1 VSANA
6 QRSEKN
12 STLLTIIDSQERGKM
27 RSLLNVFAVKLA
39 SIVGGVQRKLNSEGA
54 AQTLDVVEKIAN
66 AFMLLLQM
74 VWYRIPNDSKVDLFI
89 TTYESL
95 VQDALTLLSKF
106 SFNDIVQSYRAKYTN
121 LYTAKGGKRTY
132 NLNFT
137 TCKAFIQD
145 ALAGKT
151 TIAKHVITR
160 QVKQVKT
167 TAPVSNS
174 LLLSIANK
182 LAVDNKPQPQ
192 VAVKQSIAQLVKD
205 NPTLVAVLKGK
216 PQVAESKVESKI
228 VVPGFFTDL
237 PNTAT
242 IEDDAFVRITLTDGS
257 KVFGRWS
264 RIVSPKYEV
273 AVINK
278 QGNCLAMLRKD
289 VVAIATYTKAV
300 RS

>member
-1 VSANA
+1 
-6 QRSEKN
+6 
-12 STLLTIIDSQERGKM
+12 M
-27 RSLLNVFAVKLA
+27 RSLSEVFAVKLA
-39 SIVGGVQRKLNSEGA
+39 SVVGGVQRKLNSEGA
-54 AQTLDVVEKIAN
+54 APTLDVVEKIAN
-66 AFMLLLQM
+66 GFMLLLQM
-74 VWYRIPNDSKVDLFI
+74 VWYRIPNDSKVDLFVN
-89 TTYESL
+89 TYEVL
-95 VQDALTLLSKF
+95 VQDALTLLSKH

-132 NLNFT
+132 DLNFT

-151 TIAKHVITR
+151 TIAKHVIQR

-167 TAPVSNS
+167 TAPVNS
-174 LLLSIANK
+174 LLLSIANQ
-182 LAVDNKPQPQ
+182 LAGTTPIAKP
-192 VAVKQSIAQLVKD
+192 VAVKQSIAKLVKD

-242 IEDDAFVRITLTDGS
+242 IEDNAFVRITLTDGS

-264 RIVSPKYEV
+264 RIVSPKFEI
-273 AVINK
+273 AVIDK

>member
-1 VSANA
+1 
-6 QRSEKN
+6 
-12 STLLTIIDSQERGKM
+12 M

-39 SIVGGVQRKLNSEGA
+39 SIVSGVQRKLNSEGA
-54 AQTLDVVEKIAN
+54 VLTLQVVEKIAN

-89 TTYESL
+89 STYESL
-95 VQDALTLLSKF
+95 VQDALTLLSKH

-132 NLNFT
+132 ELNFT

-182 LAVDNKPQPQ
+182 LAGTTPIAKQ
-192 VAVKQSIAQLVKD
+192 VAESKATPKVSTQPEFECYPPK
-205 NPTLVAVLKGK
+205 LVAVLKGK
-216 PQVAESKVESKI
+216 PQVAESKI
-228 VVPGFFTDL
+228 VVAGFFTDL
-237 PNTAT
+237 PIDAS
-242 IEDDAFVRITLTDGS
+242 IEDDAFVRITLTDNS

-264 RIVSPKYEV
+264 RIVSPKYEI

-278 QGNCLAMLRKD
+278 QGNCLAMLKKD

>member
-1 VSANA
+1 
-6 QRSEKN
+6 
-12 STLLTIIDSQERGKM
+12 M
-27 RSLLNVFAVKLA
+27 RSLVNVFAVKLA

-66 AFMLLLQM
+66 GFMLLLQM

-132 NLNFT
+132 ELNFT

-174 LLLSIANK
+174 LLLSIANQ
-182 LAVDNKPQPQ
+182 LAGTTPIAKP
-192 VAVKQSIAQLVKD
+192 VAVKQTQESPK
-205 NPTLVAVLKGK
+205 LVAVLKGK
-216 PQVAESKVESKI
+216 PQVAESKV

-264 RIVSPKYEV
+264 RIVSPKYEI

>member
-1 VSANA
+1 
-6 QRSEKN
+6 
-12 STLLTIIDSQERGKM
+12 M
-27 RSLLNVFAVKLA
+27 RSLVNVFAVKLA

-66 AFMLLLQM
+66 GFMLLLQM

-95 VQDALTLLSKF
+95 VQDALTLLSKH

-192 VAVKQSIAQLVKD
+192 VAESKATPKVSTQPEFECYPPK
-205 NPTLVAVLKGK
+205 LVAVLKGK

>member
-1 VSANA
+1 M
-6 QRSEKN
+6 RRISE
-12 STLLTIIDSQERGKM
+12 
-27 RSLLNVFAVKLA
+27 VFAVKLA

-54 AQTLDVVEKIAN
+54 APTLDVVEKIAN
-66 AFMLLLQM
+66 GFMLLLQM
-74 VWYRIPNDSKVDLFI
+74 VWYRIPNDSKVDLFVN
-89 TTYESL
+89 TYEVL
-95 VQDALTLLSKF
+95 VQDALTLLSKH

-132 NLNFT
+132 DLNFT

-167 TAPVSNS
+167 TAPVNS

-192 VAVKQSIAQLVKD
+192 VAVSKATPKVSTQPEFECYPPK
-205 NPTLVAVLKGK
+205 LVAVLKGK
-216 PQVAESKVESKI
+216 PRVAESKVESKI

-242 IEDDAFVRITLTDGS
+242 IEDNAFVRITLTDGS

-264 RIVSPKYEV
+264 RIVSPKFEV
-273 AVINK
+273 AVIDK

>member
-1 VSANA
+1 
-6 QRSEKN
+6 
-12 STLLTIIDSQERGKM
+12 M
-27 RSLLNVFAVKLA
+27 RSLSEVFAVKLA
-39 SIVGGVQRKLNSEGA
+39 SVVGGVQRKLNSEGA
-54 AQTLDVVEKIAN
+54 VLTLDVVEKIAN
-66 AFMLLLQM
+66 GFMLLLQM
-74 VWYRIPNDSKVDLFI
+74 VWYRIPNDSKVDLFVN
-89 TTYESL
+89 TYEVL
-95 VQDALTLLSKF
+95 VQDALTLLSKH

-132 NLNFT
+132 DLNFT

-151 TIAKHVITR
+151 TIAKHVIQR
-160 QVKQVKT
+160 KVKQVKT
-167 TAPVSNS
+167 TAPVNS

-182 LAVDNKPQPQ
+182 LAVDNIPQPQ
-192 VAVKQSIAQLVKD
+192 VAVSKATPKVSTQPK
-205 NPTLVAVLKGK
+205 LVAVLKGK
-216 PQVAESKVESKI
+216 PRVAESKVESKI

-242 IEDDAFVRITLTDGS
+242 IEDNAFVRITLTDGS

-264 RIVSPKYEV
+264 RIVSPKFEIS
-273 AVINK
+273 VIDK

>member
-1 VSANA
+1 M
-6 QRSEKN
+6 RRISE
-12 STLLTIIDSQERGKM
+12 
-27 RSLLNVFAVKLA
+27 VFAVKLA
-39 SIVGGVQRKLNSEGA
+39 SVVGGVQRKLNSEGA
-54 AQTLDVVEKIAN
+54 APTLDVVEKIAN
-66 AFMLLLQM
+66 GFMLLLQM
-74 VWYRIPNDSKVDLFI
+74 VWYRIPNDSKVDLFVN
-89 TTYESL
+89 TYEVL
-95 VQDALTLLSKF
+95 VQDALTLLSKH

-132 NLNFT
+132 DLNFT

-167 TAPVSNS
+167 TAPVNS
-174 LLLSIANK
+174 LLLSIANQ
-182 LAVDNKPQPQ
+182 LAGTTPIAKP
-192 VAVKQSIAQLVKD
+192 VAVKQSIAKLVKD
-205 NPTLVAVLKGK
+205 NPKLVAVLKGK
-216 PQVAESKVESKI
+216 PRVAESKVESKI

-242 IEDDAFVRITLTDGS
+242 IEDNAFVRITLADGS

-264 RIVSPKYEV
+264 RIVSPKFEI
-273 AVINK
+273 AVIDK

>member
-1 VSANA
+1 M
-6 QRSEKN
+6 RRISE
-12 STLLTIIDSQERGKM
+12 
-27 RSLLNVFAVKLA
+27 VFAVKLA
-39 SIVGGVQRKLNSEGA
+39 SVVGGVQRKLNSEGA
-54 AQTLDVVEKIAN
+54 APTLDVVEKIAN
-66 AFMLLLQM
+66 GFMLLLQM
-74 VWYRIPNDSKVDLFI
+74 VWYRIPNDSKVDLFVN
-89 TTYESL
+89 TYEVL
-95 VQDALTLLSKF
+95 VQDALTLLSKH

-132 NLNFT
+132 DLNFT

-167 TAPVSNS
+167 TAPVNS

-192 VAVKQSIAQLVKD
+192 VAVSKATPKVSTQPEFECYPPK
-205 NPTLVAVLKGK
+205 LVAVLKGK

-242 IEDDAFVRITLTDGS
+242 IEDNAFVRITLTDGS

-264 RIVSPKYEV
+264 RIVSPKFEV
-273 AVINK
+273 AVIDK